1 MIHSKNSNLRLWHF
15 CVCMVAQ
22 SCPASC
28 SSAECSLPS
37 SSVHGIFPAR
47 IPSSSRAPSQLR
59 AQTWVSC
66 PTGRFFTVPWA
77 VGEAPATLFKLIE
90 YCIDL
95 GKSLYIL
102 LSRHTIRNSH
112 CCASHVCLVSS
123 NYFMSLTFEK
133 NSVIYLLTFSAF
145 IFSLRNLVISVKIRW
160 LARGPAPKGQ
170 AFPPSVWLLGGELR
184 WVIFSRTQESSPWQ
198 KWSVGVRKVFIE
210 ASICR
215 VLCVCPLLLLARLG
229 HPFNTCLDAFCV
241 RNLKYSCEGDKVP
254 ALMEFAFYTVIHGSD
269 S

>member
-1 MIHSKNSNLRLWHF
+1 MCI
-15 CVCMVAQ
+15 VAQ

-37 SSVHGIFPAR
+37 SSVHGIFQAR
-47 IPSSSRAPSQLR
+47 ILSWVAVSSSRGPSQLR

-66 PTGRFFTVPWA
+66 TAGRFFTVPWA
-77 VGEAPATLFKLIE
+77 VGEAPATLCKLIE
-90 YCIDL
+90 YCINL

-133 NSVIYLLTFSAF
+133 NSLIYLLMFSVF

-184 WVIFSRTQESSPWQ
+184 WV
-198 KWSVGVRKVFIE
+198 V
-210 ASICR
+210 
-215 VLCVCPLLLLARLG
+215 
-229 HPFNTCLDAFCV
+229 
-241 RNLKYSCEGDKVP
+241 NL
-254 ALMEFAFYTVIHGSD
+254 
-269 S
+269 